1 MSQYQFNILIISLFF
16 SLGLLQ
22 CLTTRKRSLQW
33 IPSNES
39 PSNSKMNKSTSQ
51 PHLSRQDL
59 DELENSEWL
68 CRPPESQQIRQFKVI
83 VRDLPRVQR
92 HNWQKHKW
100 PNKGV
105 QSLSNLECIVENSLE
120 SDQET
125 ENSPADSQ
133 DNLDSVRSEQPNRT
147 DQFYKP
153 IGKPIESADRA
164 LDSRGSEVLDS
175 RTSNSRASDRAD
187 SRMLDSRASDRLA
200 DDPRILRTNEPTEVV
215 HSIATISRLSSQLYQ
230 TDRQTSD
237 RNVLNSNETN
247 RRLNYQSNLNTFN
260 SQGRSKRSNYK
271 QVKTTD
277 DNFFFGSANQEYERS
292 VSSTASIA
300 AHSDLANSLFSRS
313 LCDQIFQMIEDIVLV
328 CNLQGRIC
336 PTYRI
341 CLQADHQ
348 TDCQKFQPPQFARCS
363 STTMETSTVQLQSAA
378 W

>member
-16 SLGLLQ
+16 PLGLLQ

-68 CRPPESQQIRQFKVI
+68 CRPPESQQIRQFKVV

-300 AHSDLANSLFSRS
+300 AHSDLANSIFPDHSATKFFKWLRILF
-313 LCDQIFQMIEDIVLV
+313 
-328 CNLQGRIC
+328 
-336 PTYRI
+336 
-341 CLQADHQ
+341 
-348 TDCQKFQPPQFARCS
+348 
-363 STTMETSTVQLQSAA
+363 
-378 W
+378 